1 MMMIRINTSGRDGPA
16 APALERVAAPSQPG
30 PQVPAAGPAGGPDR
44 PGTGRPAPPALRLDK
59 ANLKPDSN
67 NHGDCRLYFQV
78 HANLNL
84 NLTFSDLQWT
94 ACNGSFRL
102 VTWHVGRTCRA
113 VGNTFGTG
121 PTGARARGLSHI
133 RPKAVHSLSVRQ
145 RRQAPGRGRQ
155 AAGHDFRVTCSAFQL
170 AMGPT

>member
-1 MMMIRINTSGRDGPA
+1 MMIRINTSGRDGPA

-84 NLTFSDLQWT
+84 NLTL
-94 ACNGSFRL
+94 
-102 VTWHVGRTCRA
+102 RT
-113 VGNTFGTG
+113 GTC
-121 PTGARARGLSHI
+121 SHI
-133 RPKAVHSLSVRQ
+133 RPKAVRGP
-145 RRQAPGRGRQ
+145 PG
-155 AAGHDFRVTCSAFQL
+155 SWS
-170 AMGPT
+170 